1 MKFKLVLARI
11 GVKME
16 IVLMMNKEATRTR
29 VKMFNKSLLNKL
41 KKNLTTNKKW
51 YQKKVKVNIT

>member
-1 MKFKLVLARI
+1 
-11 GVKME
+11 ME
-16 IVLMMNKEATRTR
+16 TVLMMNKGATRTK